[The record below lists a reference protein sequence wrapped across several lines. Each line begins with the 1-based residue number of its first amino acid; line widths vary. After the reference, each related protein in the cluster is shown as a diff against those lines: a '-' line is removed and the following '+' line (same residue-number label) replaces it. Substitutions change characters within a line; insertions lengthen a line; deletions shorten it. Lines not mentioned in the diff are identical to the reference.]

1 MKTPEQELNE
11 AQDYIQNTKYWH
23 LGRLSAIAEKELL
36 ACNSK
41 DAKKIKD
48 AVDFIDEYL
57 R

>member
-1 MKTPEQELNE
+1 MEDELNK

-36 ACNSK
+36 AGNSK
-41 DAKKIKD
+41 DAKAIKE